1 MPPRSIEV
9 YGHSGDQRRALGNLL
24 KTGDYCDF
32 VIICGQARHKVHK
45 AIICP
50 RSDFFKA
57 ACGSGFKEA
66 QTGEIELPDDDPFA
80 VSMMIQYLYHQTYT
94 IPHDLSL
101 VREDQ
106 GFPTATSKPSAAP
119 LRSTRHSFSGDS
131 SAIHSLLHPLQAA
144 PAPVPPPQELASYD
158 SIVPYV
164 SLSVHYKVYAL
175 GEKYGINGLK
185 ALAVYKFETEGED
198 EFRSSINYFEDFIQV
213 MKEAYACTA
222 EGDRPLRDAIVRM
235 LKPKT
240 ILFEREDMKEFLK
253 EEGLAYDLVMS
264 YVQDNSRKGKE
275 ADIFYRY

>member
-1 MPPRSIEV
+1 MTTKPNNNEASRFGQAV
-9 YGHSGDQRRALGNLL
+9 TTTKRALGNLL
-24 KTGDYCDF
+24 KTGDYSDF

-50 RSDFFKA
+50 RSDFFKE
-57 ACGSGFKEA
+57 S
-66 QTGEIELPDDDPFA
+66 QTGEVELPDDDPFA

-94 IPHDLSL
+94 IPHDANLIP
-101 VREDQ
+101 EDQ
-106 GFPTATSKPSAAP
+106 RFPTAA
-119 LRSTRHSFSGDS
+119 L
-131 SAIHSLLHPLQAA
+131 
-144 PAPVPPPQELASYD
+144 APVHPPQEPASYD
-158 SIVPYV
+158 SIIPYV

-198 EFRSSINYFEDFIQV
+198 EFRTSINYFEDFIRV

-222 EGDRPLRDAIVRM
+222 EGDRPLRDAVVRM

>member
-1 MPPRSIEV
+1 MTAKPNNS
-9 YGHSGDQRRALGNLL
+9 NLL

-106 GFPTATSKPSAAP
+106 GFPTATSKPSAAL

-131 SAIHSLLHPLQAA
+131 SAIHSLLHPPQAA
-144 PAPVPPPQELASYD
+144 PAP
-158 SIVPYV
+158 
-164 SLSVHYKVYAL
+164 SLLHKNHHLYAL

-198 EFRSSINYFEDFIQV
+198 EFRSSVNYFEDFIQV

-222 EGDRPLRDAIVRM
+222 EGDRPLRDAIVRI

-240 ILFEREDMKEFLK
+240 ILFEREDMKDFLK
-253 EEGLAYDLVMS
+253 EESLAYDLVMS

>member
-1 MPPRSIEV
+1 MPPQSIEP
-9 YGHSGDQRRALGNLL
+9 SLL
-24 KTGDYCDF
+24 KTGDYSDF
-32 VIICGQARHKVHK
+32 VIICGQARHKE
-45 AIICP
+45 
-50 RSDFFKA
+50 S
-57 ACGSGFKEA
+57 
-66 QTGEIELPDDDPFA
+66 QTGEVELLDDDPFA

-94 IPHDLSL
+94 IPHDANLIP
-101 VREDQ
+101 EDKR
-106 GFPTATSKPSAAP
+106 FPTVTSKPSTAP

-131 SAIHSLLHPLQAA
+131 SAIHSLLHPPQAA
-144 PAPVPPPQELASYD
+144 LAPVHPPQEPASYD
-158 SIVPYV
+158 SIIPYV

-175 GEKYGINGLK
+175 GEKYGINDLK

-198 EFRSSINYFEDFIQV
+198 EFRTSINYFEDFIRV

-222 EGDRPLRDAIVRM
+222 EGDRPLRDAVVRM